1 MSKIKGFINWFLIAS
16 WKKKA
21 LLIAVV
27 LLVVW
32 FAFSRVSAANKQKQQ
47 YQTAQVTKGEII
59 SAVSESGSVA
69 AGSQVSVGSPAD
81 GIIQEVSVKNGD
93 TVSAGQNLFQVNAT
107 ATPQEQASAYAD
119 YLSAQNNLNTAKS
132 KMNSLQSA
140 LFKANQT
147 FINDKGISNPS
158 DQQKSDP
165 TYIEENADW
174 LQAEADYTNQQG
186 VISQAQAALNNAS
199 LAYQATQNAIV
210 TAPVGGTV
218 ANLSVLV
225 GSSVSA
231 VNNNTSNTNN
241 SSATT
246 TSSSSSTSSSPVLVI
261 GDFSMLSIK
270 AQVSEVDI
278 PNVHVGQKATVTLDA
293 FADKTFVGT
302 VTSVDTIGTTSSGV
316 VTYNVYISLVEP
328 PATIQPGMTASVI
341 IQTNRKEDVLQV
353 PTSAIQ
359 TTNGTPTVRVLKNG
373 QVTAVPVETGIT
385 SDSTTEI
392 TSGLSEGDTVVTSI
406 VSQTSATGGSTG
418 SSPFSGLGGGRGF
431 GGGGGVVFRRG
442 Q

>member
-1 MSKIKGFINWFLIAS
+1 
-16 WKKKA
+16 
-21 LLIAVV
+21 
-27 LLVVW
+27 
-32 FAFSRVSAANKQKQQ
+32 
-47 YQTAQVTKGEII
+47 
-59 SAVSESGSVA
+59 
-69 AGSQVSVGSPAD
+69 
-81 GIIQEVSVKNGD
+81 
-93 TVSAGQNLFQVNAT
+93 
-107 ATPQEQASAYAD
+107 
-119 YLSAQNNLNTAKS
+119 
-132 KMNSLQSA
+132 
-140 LFKANQT
+140 
-147 FINDKGISNPS
+147 
-158 DQQKSDP
+158 
-165 TYIEENADW
+165 
-174 LQAEADYTNQQG
+174 
-186 VISQAQAALNNAS
+186 
-199 LAYQATQNAIV
+199 
-210 TAPVGGTV
+210 
-218 ANLSVLV
+218 
-225 GSSVSA
+225 
-231 VNNNTSNTNN
+231 
-241 SSATT
+241 
-246 TSSSSSTSSSPVLVI
+246 
-261 GDFSMLSIK
+261 
-270 AQVSEVDI
+270 
-278 PNVHVGQKATVTLDA
+278 VHVGQKATVTLDA